1 MFNCSSCARL
11 PLLYLVLTFAI
22 GGCGSAA
29 QSTVVSSETP
39 SPANPSNYNAAP
51 TATTGSETGPTTN
64 GNSQPGFLAR
74 ASNGALFL
82 QWTRSGDSVIGSVV
96 EAYLTQ
102 TGATQISHLY
112 RAFTGVV
119 SGSSVALKM
128 SVGALDTP
136 ETWNGTLSG
145 SDLTLSLPNQ
155 DGTLSTQYFHP
166 STIGAYTSEVASLQG
181 SGEQAQQELASA
193 TATAG
198 TSSTQVANDTCAVG
212 QTALFSSAM
221 MVVYGTTASSVCSLY
236 TATRR
241 YLLLSPDEITNDTTG
256 SSTAKIVCQ
265 LPVRENQATVWDTG
279 RLVLGTTMCERLK
292 SGSYP

>member
-1 MFNCSSCARL
+1 MLHFSSCARL
-11 PLLYLVLTFAI
+11 SLLYLAMSLSIV
-22 GGCGSAA
+22 GCGSAA
-29 QSTVVSSETP
+29 QSPTSSIGTSTP
-39 SPANPSNYNAAP
+39 TGPSALYAAP
-51 TATTGSETGPTTN
+51 TATTGSGTGPTTN
-64 GNSQPGFLAR
+64 VNSQPGFLAR

-96 EAYLTQ
+96 EAYFKPP
-102 TGATQISHLY
+102 GATQMSHLY
-112 RAFTGVV
+112 KAFTGVV

-155 DGTLSTQYFHP
+155 DGTLSTQYFHA
-166 STIGAYTSEVASLQG
+166 STIGDYTSEVANLQV
-181 SGEQAQQELASA
+181 SAEQAQQQLASASA
-193 TATAG
+193 TAGA
-198 TSSTQVANDTCAVG
+198 SSTQVANDTCGVG

-221 MVVYGTTASSVCSLY
+221 MVIYGTTASSVCSLY

-241 YLLLSPDEITNDTTG
+241 YLLLSPDEIANDTTG

-265 LPVRENQATVWDTG
+265 LPIRENQATVWDTG
-279 RLVLGTTMCERLK
+279 HLVLGTTMCTRLK
-292 SGSYP
+292 NGTYP